1 MLVVIEDGSDNDCN
15 DETEAGVASSDLIA
29 CSEDQDASDKSTVDK
44 TRLSDDTPL
53 RERAGG
59 SCDRG
64 RVCDIEN
71 ELRRTVGAPPI
82 PEGHQQSAKLYH
94 KGHEDDDED
103 EDVRPPRQRK
113 RRSIESDGAT
123 ETATLK
129 NAHTRSSAIGL
140 AQIGTTPSTVSRSSS
155 ADAESIRSADYQEY
169 PFQGIFK
176 RLRIG
181 QETTYNLEFTIL
193 DLPDLFRPS
202 IDL

>member
-1 MLVVIEDGSDNDCN
+1 MLIVIEDGSDNDCN

-29 CSEDQDASDKSTVDK
+29 SSEDQDASDKSTVDK

-123 ETATLK
+123 ETATLR

-155 ADAESIRSADYQEY
+155 ADAESIRSADY
-169 PFQGIFK
+169 
-176 RLRIG
+176 
-181 QETTYNLEFTIL
+181 
-193 DLPDLFRPS
+193 
-202 IDL
+202 